1 MSALG
6 WGCDGADAKV
16 RGYVKAGYTGR
27 HKGGTGEGRATLTAW
42 WCRGFF
48 CRWVWGYRRD
58 GRQKLGGGVSSLK
71 ILSAG
76 SWGPVEE
83 ECKWW
88 VR

>member
-1 MSALG
+1 MSGLG
-6 WGCDGADAKV
+6 RGRDGADAKV
-16 RGYVKAGYTGR
+16 RGVCKSRVSRAPQRR
-27 HKGGTGEGRATLTAW
+27 HRRRKGHPVSLGGA
-42 WCRGFF
+42 GFF
-48 CRWVWGYRRD
+48 CRWVLGYRRD

-76 SWGPVEE
+76 SWGLVNE